1 MSESLRPHESQ
12 FFKWGQ
18 NVFLSL
24 ELYLNSQREYFCS
37 VCALNSC
44 VSSRR
49 PEKGV
54 HFILR
59 TSTAASR
66 GRGCWADIFLRTQ
79 GKIAQLVSYTSQPLG
94 AALTLSN
101 SKSWLILDNLCHYT
115 KLSTPGG
122 CRNSEVNEA
131 IQHHTQNDSFWA
143 DGLFLLFTDMQGSEK
158 RESNLLEIPH
168 FRKRE
173 RTGGV
178 YTGPNLFRQNVRDCR
193 STASHWGTN
202 GISWNDRHIL
212 SLFLL

>member
-1 MSESLRPHESQ
+1 MEKTTTAQSKQ
-12 FFKWGQ
+12 FFQWGQ

-24 ELYLNSQREYFCS
+24 ELHLNSQREYFCS

-44 VSSRR
+44 VSSRM
-49 PEKGV
+49 PEKEV
-54 HFILR
+54 NCILR
-59 TSTAASR
+59 TSTVANR
-66 GRGCWADIFLRTQ
+66 GLACWADIFFRIQ
-79 GKIAQLVSYTSQPLG
+79 GKIAQLVSSTSQPLG

-101 SKSWLILDNLCHYT
+101 SKSWLNLDNLWHYT

-122 CRNSEVNEA
+122 YRNSEVNEA

-158 RESNLLEIPH
+158 RESNLLETPH

-178 YTGPNLFRQNVRDCR
+178 YTGPNLFRQKVRDCR
-193 STASHWGTN
+193 STASHWETN